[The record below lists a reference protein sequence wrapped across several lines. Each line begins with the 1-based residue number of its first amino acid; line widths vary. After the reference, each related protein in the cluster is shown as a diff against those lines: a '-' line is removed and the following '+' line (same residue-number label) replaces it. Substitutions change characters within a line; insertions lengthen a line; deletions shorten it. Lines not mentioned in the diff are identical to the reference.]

1 MNTVHGGLFDLS
13 GKIAVVTGASRGIG
27 EALAKGLATQ
37 GATVVVNY
45 QSAADRANAVV
56 SAIEAAGGKGKAIRA
71 DVSVEADADRLIAE
85 TVSGFGRI
93 DILVNNAG
101 IVLPANAEDCSLDT
115 WRRTMAVNLDGVF
128 LVSRAAGR
136 QMINQKSGNIISIG
150 SMSGHIVNWPFR
162 HAAYNVSKA
171 GVHMLTKALATEWA
185 EHNIRVNAIAPGYIR
200 TELTDEV
207 LKEHPDVVRD
217 YWEKGAVQNR
227 IGGVNELVGAVVYL
241 ASDAASFTTGEII
254 TIDGGL
260 TLR

>member
-1 MNTVHGGLFDLS
+1 MNAVQGGLFDLS
-13 GKIAVVTGASRGIG
+13 GKIAIVTGASRGIG
-27 EALAKGLATQ
+27 EALAKGLAAQ

-45 QSAADRANAVV
+45 NSAVDRAEAVV
-56 SAIEAAGGKGKAIRA
+56 SAIEAAGGKGKAIKA
-71 DVSVEADADRLIAE
+71 DVSDEADADRLIAE
-85 TVSGFGRI
+85 TVSAFGRV

-101 IVLPANAEDCSLDT
+101 IVLPAPAEDCSLET

-136 QMINQKSGNIISIG
+136 QMIDQKSGSIISIG
-150 SMSGHIVNWPFR
+150 SMSGRIVNWPFR

-200 TELTDEV
+200 TELTEEV

-217 YWEKGAVQNR
+217 HWEKGAVQNR
-227 IGGVNELVGAVVYL
+227 IGNVTELVGAVVYL

-254 TIDGGL
+254 TVDGGL